1 MRKVFT
7 LITVLITLSLI
18 GMIVIQVS
26 WIKSMV
32 LIKKEQVREQLNH
45 AMFEVVEELAEE
57 KGRLAGVLPST
68 SPTDWPRDPLLKL
81 VRPPSV
87 AQQHTAME
95 IQRRLRRSFEKHG
108 QPATRFECAIIAPTE
123 GLGFDLLSPGF
134 ERKYEEA
141 TIDTLNNWIQIWPIS
156 AQSGT
161 DAETISDEERL
172 VVVISSPQESVL
184 RSLGPMIAGAVVFTL
199 IIIAAFFLTVRT
211 LLRQKKLSE
220 MKSDFINNMTHELK
234 TPLATISL
242 AVDAIRNEK
251 VMGDREKIAYF
262 SGIIKDENSRMNKQ
276 VETILQSALV
286 DKEDIQVHQQPVH
299 VHDIL
304 EAITENFE
312 LQLKERKASVDLQ
325 LLATNDTVEADEL
338 HFTNMLNNLFDN
350 AVKYSRPDV
359 PAEIRVTTQNAAGG
373 IRIGIQDNGIGMNKE
388 TVSRIFERF
397 YRAHTGNVHNVK
409 GFGLGL
415 SYVKSV
421 VEAHRGTIRVESTPG
436 RGTLFTVELP
446 LMANPPAGV
455 RTQSRALSRS

>member
-1 MRKVFT
+1 MKKVFT

-32 LIKKEQVREQLNH
+32 LIKKEQKLELQKK
-45 AMFEVVEELAEE
+45 AMHEVVEELESE
-57 KGRLAGVLPST
+57 KSRLVGIAPSQ
-68 SPTDWPRDPLLKL
+68 WPRDPLLNL

-87 AQQHTAME
+87 AQQHTALD
-95 IQRRLRRSFEKHG
+95 IHRRLRRSFEKHSH
-108 QPATRFECAIIAPTE
+108 PETRFECAILSTTE
-123 GLGFDLLSPGF
+123 GFGYDLMSPGF
-134 ERKYEEA
+134 ENLYNEA
-141 TIDTLNNWIQIWPIS
+141 IQDTNNYIIELWPIS

-161 DAETISDEERL
+161 DAETISEEERL
-172 VVVISSPQESVL
+172 VVVISSPQDSVL
-184 RSLGPMIAGAVVFTL
+184 RSLGPMIAGAIVFTL
-199 IIIAAFFLTVRT
+199 IIISAFFLTVRT

-251 VMGDREKIAYF
+251 VMADRDRIAYF

-286 DKEDIQVHQQPVH
+286 DKEDIRVKQQVIHI
-299 VHDIL
+299 HDLL
-304 EAITENFE
+304 EDIKESFE
-312 LQLKERKASVDLQ
+312 LQLKERRAHVDLQ
-325 LLATNDTVEADEL
+325 LLAGNDTVEADEL
-338 HFTNMLNNLFDN
+338 HFTNMLSNLLDN

-359 PAEIRVTTQNAAGG
+359 TAHIIVSTQNVAGVL
-373 IRIGIQDNGIGMNKE
+373 RICIQDNGIGMNKE

-436 RGTLFTVELP
+436 KGTLFTVEVP
-446 LMANPPAGV
+446 VMPNPPK
-455 RTQSRALSRS
+455 RTRVHAHARSQS

>member
-1 MRKVFT
+1 MKKVFT

-45 AMFEVVEELAEE
+45 AMYDVAEELAEE
-57 KGRLAGVLPST
+57 KGRLGGVLPST
-68 SPTDWPRDPLLKL
+68 TPEWPGDPLSRLA
-81 VRPPSV
+81 RPPSI
-87 AQQHTAME
+87 AQQHSAMD

-108 QPATRFECAIIAPTE
+108 QPKTRFECAIIAPNE
-123 GLGFDLLSPGF
+123 GLGYDLLSPGF

-141 TIDTLNNWIQIWPIS
+141 TVDTLNNWIQIWPIT

-161 DAETISDEERL
+161 DAESLSDVERL
-172 VVVISSPQESVL
+172 VVVISSPQESVM
-184 RSLGPMIAGAVVFTL
+184 RSLGPMIAGALLFTL

-262 SGIIKDENSRMNKQ
+262 SSIIKDENSRMNKQ
-276 VETILQSALV
+276 VETILQSALL
-286 DKEDIQVHQQPVH
+286 DKEDIQVKQLPIH

-304 EAITENFE
+304 EAITDNFE
-312 LQLKERKASVDLQ
+312 LQLKERNA
-325 LLATNDTVEADEL
+325 TVELRLNASNDVVDADEL
-338 HFTNMLNNLFDN
+338 HFTNMLSNLFDN

-359 PAEIRVTTQNAAGG
+359 PAEIRVTTQNVGG
-373 IRIGIQDNGIGMNKE
+373 SIRIGIQDNGIGMNKE

-421 VEAHRGTIRVESTPG
+421 VDAHQGSIRVESTPG
-436 RGTLFTVELP
+436 RGTLFTVDIP
-446 LMANPPAGV
+446 VAA
-455 RTQSRALSRS
+455 ASRSEARAHARSAG